1 MKDMN
6 VKKTVSLS
14 EKEMKEVL
22 GGDARFG
29 NVYCQQMDGGIGC
42 MGYCEPKFDLPNH
55 SHKNQT
61 CKEIGKLKSVIPGEP
76 DLSICDCR

>member
-14 EKEMKEVL
+14 EEEMKKVL

-29 NVYCQQMDGGIGC
+29 NVYCQQKDGGIGC
-42 MGYCEPKFDLPNH
+42 TGYCEPEFDLPNH
-55 SHKNQT
+55 STKKRECIET
-61 CKEIGKLKSVIPGEP
+61 GKLKSVIPGEP
-76 DLSICDCR
+76 DLSICSCR